1 MNFLKCIKHVD
12 PVNFSEELQGEINVE
27 ESCSSEYLMCVY
39 DVPCDRDV
47 KHQTIGILVS
57 LILI

>member
-1 MNFLKCIKHVD
+1 MD